1 MDLAFCFNVQ
11 MCIII
16 IKKIIIIMVSD
27 CHKNCGTL
35 LYVAHYYSYY
45 CIGVE
50 KVFFSLL
57 FNLLDVVVFY

>member
-1 MDLAFCFNVQ
+1 
-11 MCIII
+11 
-16 IKKIIIIMVSD
+16 MVSD

-45 CIGVE
+45 CIGLE

-57 FNLLDVVVFY
+57 FNLLDVFFLLMTSFILYIDPVPSWLRLSGRG